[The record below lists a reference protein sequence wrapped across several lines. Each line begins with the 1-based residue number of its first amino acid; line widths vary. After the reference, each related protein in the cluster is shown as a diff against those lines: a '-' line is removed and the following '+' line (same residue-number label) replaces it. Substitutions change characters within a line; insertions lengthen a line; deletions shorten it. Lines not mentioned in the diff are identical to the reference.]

1 MRDPILRV
9 TVRTRVALTA
19 ARQEFPERL
28 ARVARAARAQDGQD
42 IVEYGGI
49 LVLVAAILA
58 VLITQTD
65 LPHVI
70 ASNISKEV
78 NSIFGLGGSSS
89 SQTSSKG

>member
-1 MRDPILRV
+1 MRDPIFRV
-9 TVRTRVALTA
+9 TARAHVALTA
-19 ARQEFPERL
+19 ARREFPERI
-28 ARVARAARAQDGQD
+28 ARVARAMRDQAGQD

-70 ASNISKEV
+70 GSNISKEV
-78 NSIFGLGGSSS
+78 NNIFGLGGGSSS
-89 SQTSSKG
+89 SKTSSG